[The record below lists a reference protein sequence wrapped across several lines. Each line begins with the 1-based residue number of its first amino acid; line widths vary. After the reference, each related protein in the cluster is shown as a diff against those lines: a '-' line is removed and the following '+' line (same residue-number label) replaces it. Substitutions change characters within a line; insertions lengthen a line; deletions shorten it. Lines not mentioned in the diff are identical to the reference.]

1 MPHALPH
8 ISHRPG
14 GRPRTR
20 ALFAAL
26 LRGLRSVLVASDPP
40 AAAPV
45 GRAAHT
51 RPAAAYLPYD
61 LPTYQRRGLHI
72 PELEAGGCGARRG

>member
-1 MPHALPH
+1 MSHAAVRTPR
-8 ISHRPG
+8 RPG

-40 AAAPV
+40 VAATA
-45 GRAAHT
+45 GRRVHT
-51 RPAAAYLPYD
+51 RPVAAYVSYD

-72 PELEAGGCGARRG
+72 PELEAGG